1 MVLRGST
8 RTVLV
13 APGAI
18 ALNTWQ
24 YFSVSVTS
32 SGVAKLYVNGSE
44 VATSTNS
51 GFVPNVVNRTKNYI
65 GKSNWSDIPLFA
77 GQMNHLTIWNR
88 QLTSNDLTNG
98 RDYSYNGRELG
109 LVGYWP
115 LNEGSG
121 ATVVD
126 HSTGT
131 IIDRSRNALNG
142 TVTNSV
148 YPQATGTSALT
159 FNGSANS
166 YVTLPSSGLSDFTGG
181 FSSGIWVYPTSNAMW
196 QRFFDIGNGPL
207 NNNIMLC
214 RNGPSNDLG
223 FYSYHGGASTAVI
236 ASNVIELNKWQYFAV
251 SMQSNGSTTLYKN
264 GVAVASGTVYV
275 PQNVTR
281 NNAYVGK
288 SNWNDPIYSGQMSDL
303 SIWNRPLAQ
312 TEISSAAS
320 TLFTGNETGLVGYW
334 PMKELSG
341 TSGTTVRE
349 VSPAQRNGTAQY
361 SVTSTVAP
369 AGRATV
375 PVNSALRFD
384 GSTGYANLPATGFAD
399 FRNGFSAGAW
409 VYPTSASNWAR
420 IFDFG
425 NGADSD
431 NIIMARDGSSNDLVF
446 RVWRGSVAQSV
457 FATNVIELNKWQY
470 FSVSQQAD
478 GTTTIYKNGVAMA
491 TGNVQTANHVS
502 RANNYVGK
510 SNWSGNSLFAGQ
522 MAGLSV
528 WNRGLSA
535 GEMARAQTAIFAGS
549 EPGLVGYWPMMDVDH
564 QLDGTVYGGIS
575 SVPTTSMASFNAD
588 FETGSGW
595 AFTETT
601 AGYGSFIVP
610 NGSVYGN
617 PISPG
622 GMQAVMLR
630 GAMSQT
636 ISGFTAGVPY
646 TLSFYAAQRA
656 GFANQTVQIKMDNT
670 VIGTITP
677 DSIDYKLYRLSDFIP
692 GAGPHVLTFTS
703 QNSGDRS
710 IFVDRIAFTA
720 GDPIGIN
727 LDFEGSDGWSFSET
741 TPGLDY
747 GAYAPNGSYWGNNN
761 AVSGNRAIALR
772 GSMWQSLSGFSAGA
786 SYTLSFYGALRM
798 STGAQTVQ
806 ILMDNEVIGTIT
818 PSSSAY
824 TLYKFPGIQPGA
836 GIHTLKF
843 VSQVSGDHTVFIDN
857 LTLNSDDP
865 KPIKSAIIHP
875 PPQFFN
881 NSFESQIS
889 GNSQYAPSGTS
900 WTFSNNTF
908 GICKNGQVFLSGG
921 DNAPDGSQAAFLQI
935 NSSISQTISGFGT
948 GQLYDMTFKMR
959 NRYGMNANPLSLIV
973 SMDGVELGTYLNS
986 NGEKWQTFTIKEIN
1000 P

>member
-1 MVLRGST
+1 MNALSLFNRALSDAEVANAMNTVYAGTETGLVGYWPLNDLTDRHVVDLGPNKYSGTVGTGVSEDFPTTDFSTPYADALVFDGTNTYVQLPSSGFANFTNGFGAGVWAKTSSVANLGRYFEFGNGPDSDNIILSRDGTTNDLRFMVLRGST

-409 VYPTSASNWAR
+409 DHAGY
-420 IFDFG
+420 
-425 NGADSD
+425 
-431 NIIMARDGSSNDLVF
+431 DL
-446 RVWRGSVAQSV
+446 RWQ
-457 FATNVIELNKWQY
+457 TNV
-470 FSVSQQAD
+470 
-478 GTTTIYKNGVAMA
+478 
-491 TGNVQTANHVS
+491 
-502 RANNYVGK
+502 
-510 SNWSGNSLFAGQ
+510 
-522 MAGLSV
+522 
-528 WNRGLSA
+528 
-535 GEMARAQTAIFAGS
+535 AIC
-549 EPGLVGYWPMMDVDH
+549 
-564 QLDGTVYGGIS
+564 
-575 SVPTTSMASFNAD
+575 
-588 FETGSGW
+588 
-595 AFTETT
+595 
-601 AGYGSFIVP
+601 
-610 NGSVYGN
+610 
-617 PISPG
+617 
-622 GMQAVMLR
+622 
-630 GAMSQT
+630 
-636 ISGFTAGVPY
+636 
-646 TLSFYAAQRA
+646 
-656 GFANQTVQIKMDNT
+656 
-670 VIGTITP
+670 
-677 DSIDYKLYRLSDFIP
+677 
-692 GAGPHVLTFTS
+692 
-703 QNSGDRS
+703 
-710 IFVDRIAFTA
+710 
-720 GDPIGIN
+720 
-727 LDFEGSDGWSFSET
+727 
-741 TPGLDY
+741 
-747 GAYAPNGSYWGNNN
+747 
-761 AVSGNRAIALR
+761 
-772 GSMWQSLSGFSAGA
+772 
-786 SYTLSFYGALRM
+786 
-798 STGAQTVQ
+798 
-806 ILMDNEVIGTIT
+806 
-818 PSSSAY
+818 
-824 TLYKFPGIQPGA
+824 
-836 GIHTLKF
+836 KF
-843 VSQVSGDHTVFIDN
+843 VV
-857 LTLNSDDP
+857 
-865 KPIKSAIIHP
+865 
-875 PPQFFN
+875 PQ
-881 NSFESQIS
+881 
-889 GNSQYAPSGTS
+889 
-900 WTFSNNTF
+900 
-908 GICKNGQVFLSGG
+908 
-921 DNAPDGSQAAFLQI
+921 
-935 NSSISQTISGFGT
+935 
-948 GQLYDMTFKMR
+948 
-959 NRYGMNANPLSLIV
+959 
-973 SMDGVELGTYLNS
+973 
-986 NGEKWQTFTIKEIN
+986 
-1000 P
+1000 